1 MPKTVTKQE
10 NRLLEYVMVGV
21 QFAAILF
28 IGITTA
34 WNALPMWSAVAAI
47 ICFGLGGYSILV
59 MKLDNLHVLPHPVNN
74 AEMVLHGPYRFIRHP
89 MYASVL
95 LTGLVLIAGD
105 FSAIRLA
112 VWLLLAVDLI
122 VKLEYEEKL
131 LILQFPAYEA
141 YRKGTSRLI
150 PFLY

>member
-1 MPKTVTKQE
+1 MRNTVSKQE
-10 NRLLEYVMVGV
+10 NKLLEYVLVSV

-34 WNALPMWSAVAAI
+34 WNALPLWAVMAGI

-59 MKLDNLHVLPHPVNN
+59 MKLRNLHVLPHPVEN

-95 LTGLVLIAGD
+95 LTGLTLIAGD

-112 VWLLLAVDLI
+112 VWLLLSVDLI

-131 LILQFPAYEA
+131 LVSQFPAYEA

>member
-1 MPKTVTKQE
+1 MPETVTKQE
-10 NRLLEYVMVGV
+10 NKLLEYVLVCV

-34 WNALPMWSAVAAI
+34 WHVLPLWAAVAGI
-47 ICFGLGGYSILV
+47 ICFSLGGYAILV
-59 MKLDNLHVLPHPVNN
+59 MKLDNLHVLPHPVEK

-95 LTGLVLIAGD
+95 LTGLMLIAGD
-105 FSAIRLA
+105 FSAIRLV
-112 VWLLLAVDLI
+112 VWLLLLVDLI

-131 LILQFPAYEA
+131 LVLQFPEYEA

>member
-10 NRLLEYVMVGV
+10 HKLLEYVLVSA

-34 WNALPMWSAVAAI
+34 WYVLPLWAAVAGI
-47 ICFGLGGYSILV
+47 ICFSLGGYSILV
-59 MKLDNLHVLPHPVNN
+59 MKLDNLHVLPHPVEK

-95 LTGLVLIAGD
+95 LTGLMLIAGD
-105 FSAIRLA
+105 FSAIRLV
-112 VWLLLAVDLI
+112 VWLLLLVDLI

-131 LILQFPAYEA
+131 LVLQFPEYEA